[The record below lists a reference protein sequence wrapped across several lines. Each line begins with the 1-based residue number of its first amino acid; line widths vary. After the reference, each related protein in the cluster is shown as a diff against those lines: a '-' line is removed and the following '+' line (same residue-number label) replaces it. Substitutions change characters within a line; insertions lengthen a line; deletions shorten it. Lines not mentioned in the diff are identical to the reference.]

1 MADEPADQIGGKHA
15 VGRERQRGP
24 GEAGE
29 GIGDEDRADEDA
41 EHREAA
47 EVERRGPA
55 DEPAHRAEAGGARA
69 AIGGQAWWTVRGHRR
84 GQARGG
90 KRGAV
95 AVRRGLSMK
104 CFLKEPFTAT
114 TTTTLPVQS
123 LPCQPYWSSSR

>member
-90 KRGAV
+90 SGVPWLSAAV
-95 AVRRGLSMK
+95 S
-104 CFLKEPFTAT
+104 P
-114 TTTTLPVQS
+114 
-123 LPCQPYWSSSR
+123 WSVS